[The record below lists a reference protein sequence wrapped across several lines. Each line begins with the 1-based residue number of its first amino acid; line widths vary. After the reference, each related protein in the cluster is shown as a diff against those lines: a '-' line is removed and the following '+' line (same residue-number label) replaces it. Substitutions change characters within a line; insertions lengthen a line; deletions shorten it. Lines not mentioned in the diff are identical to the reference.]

1 MNSNNAKVFQYC
13 FEHGIEP
20 VQFMTDGTR
29 RVFEAVTARKPDGS
43 VIEQL
48 KELLGEEVELLLS
61 EGMKPS
67 TYQALTSLYGRL
79 GPVRVEHGSQG
90 RALRV
95 NITGQVMT
103 DDPEGLFQAV
113 HDAILR
119 DGFYET
125 WTVTVNGEESR
136 TVNLVIDREIASR
149 KERDAI
155 INGDDVLNIKIALES
170 TQDVLE
176 FLESI

>member
-1 MNSNNAKVFQYC
+1 MNSNNSKIFQFC

-29 RVFEAVTARKPDGS
+29 RIFEAVSARKPDES
-43 VIEQL
+43 VTDEL
-48 KELLGEEVELLLS
+48 KELLGEGVELLLS

-90 RALRV
+90 RALQV

-113 HDAILR
+113 DAILIR
-119 DGFYET
+119 DGYYDT

-170 TQDVLE
+170 TQDVLK

>member
-1 MNSNNAKVFQYC
+1 MNSNNTRIFQYC

-20 VQFMTDGTR
+20 VQFLTDGVR
-29 RVFEAVTARKPDGS
+29 RVFEAVTARKPEKGT
-43 VIEQL
+43 IEEL
-48 KELLGEEVELLLS
+48 KNLLGEGVELALS

-79 GPVRVEHGSQG
+79 GPVRVEHGS
-90 RALRV
+90 RDRELKV
-95 NITGQVMT
+95 VITGQVMT
-103 DDPEGLFQAV
+103 DDPDGVFQAV

-119 DGFYET
+119 DGYYDS

-170 TQDVLE
+170 TQDVLQ